1 MKIKKIIIKTKTQ
14 KYQIL
19 IGHHLIKKLK
29 VLFKKNSIN
38 FNKCLLLIDKNI
50 PKKNIQLIKKSLV
63 KKIKSLVE

>member
-19 IGHHLIKKLK
+19 IGPYLINRFSL
-29 VLFKKNSIN
+29 LLKKNSIN

-50 PKKNIQLIKKSLV
+50 TKKKYSTN
-63 KKIKSLVE
+63 